1 MIEPIR
7 KQRRG
12 RAADN
17 ADSTL
22 LACIEELRL
31 ARQQLE
37 LQRCCI
43 ASLARQVAALG
54 PTGMDSTSRAQAAN
68 ADLATWKFDGSG
80 ASIEASRA
88 FCDLLEIPDPMILA
102 ARPLA
107 ALMTDRSYRL
117 LWEHLAPLDD
127 RTAVTLEIEMIGQ
140 ISGRHRQLAISVIPA
155 AGIPAA
161 GTGAER
167 TYAAILVD
175 VTARRNDDSCTRFLG
190 RQDGLTGLR
199 NRAAF
204 EEQARQA
211 IAIAHRNGSM
221 VALLCVDIDRFKAV
235 NDAHGAATGDRL
247 LCEMASR
254 LQAITRES
262 DTVARFGGD
271 EFALLATNLH
281 DPDEAAALARKIAE
295 RLAEPYNIGGRE
307 LCCTASVGSAL
318 YPTDSDHLETLFEIA
333 DAALHRCKR
342 DTGGNAPRLN
352 SNAELDGSVGLFR
365 RLAEP
370 SAPWGL

>member
-7 KQRRG
+7 KPRRDLG
-12 RAADN
+12 ADD
-17 ADSTL
+17 ADRTL

-31 ARQQLE
+31 ARQQIE

-54 PTGMDSTSRAQAAN
+54 PGSADYAACAQAAN

-80 ASIEASRA
+80 RSIEASRA
-88 FCDLLEIPDPMILA
+88 FCDLLEIPDPTILA

-117 LWEHLAPLDD
+117 LWERLAPLDD
-127 RTAVTLEIEMIGQ
+127 RTAVSLEIEVIGQ
-140 ISGRHRQLAISVIPA
+140 VSGRHRQLAISAIPA
-155 AGIPAA
+155 V

-167 TYAAILVD
+167 AYAAILVD

-221 VALLCVDIDRFKAV
+221 VALLCVDLDRLKAV

-247 LCEMASR
+247 LREMASR

-281 DPDEAAALARKIAE
+281 DADEVAALARKIAE
-295 RLAEPYNIGGRE
+295 RLAEPYSIGGRE
-307 LCCTASVGSAL
+307 LCCTASVGTAL
-318 YPTDSDHLETLFEIA
+318 YPADSDNLETLFEIA
-333 DAALHRCKR
+333 DAALHRSKR
-342 DTGGNAPRLN
+342 AGA
-352 SNAELDGSVGLFR
+352 DGSRPSANAGRDGGGLFR

-370 SAPWGL
+370 SAASDD

>member
-7 KQRRG
+7 KQRRNP
-12 RAADN
+12 ATDD

-43 ASLARQVAALG
+43 ASLARQVAAPG
-54 PTGMDSTSRAQAAN
+54 PAGTDSTSRAQAAN

-88 FCDLLEIPDPMILA
+88 FCDLLEVPDPTILA
-102 ARPLA
+102 PRPLA

-117 LWEHLAPLDD
+117 LWECLAPLDD

-140 ISGRHRQLAISVIPA
+140 LSGRHRQLAVSV
-155 AGIPAA
+155 IPAA

-167 TYAAILVD
+167 SYAAILVD
-175 VTARRNDDSCTRFLG
+175 VTARRNDESCTRFLG

-221 VALLCVDIDRFKAV
+221 VALLCVDIDRFKAI

-281 DPDEAAALARKIAE
+281 DPDEAAALARKITE
-295 RLAEPYNIGGRE
+295 RLAEPYSIGGRE
-307 LCCTASVGSAL
+307 LCCTASVGAAL
-318 YPTDSDHLETLFEIA
+318 YPADSDNLETLFEIA
-333 DAALHRCKR
+333 DAALHRRKR
-342 DTGGNAPRLN
+342 DGGDASRPSANAGRN
-352 SNAELDGSVGLFR
+352 GGGLFH

-370 SAPWGL
+370 SAPWGR